1 MSGALGWRG
10 HSLLALAARL
20 YLAGIFLLAC
30 VHKIADPRAFAVDV
44 ATYQI
49 LPLWSVNGV
58 ALWLPWVELV
68 AAASLALG
76 LRARAGA
83 WLVAL
88 MMAVFLAAIGSALAR
103 GLDLSCGCFASQG
116 AAEDPISWRTVVRD
130 LAWLG
135 LALYVLA
142 VDASPLGI
150 DRWLSTRKARHAAS
164 AAAAATRS

>member
-1 MSGALGWRG
+1 MSGALSWRG
-10 HSLLALAARL
+10 HAPLALAARV
-20 YLAGIFLLAC
+20 YLSAIFLWAC

-49 LPLWSVNGV
+49 LPLWAVNAV
-58 ALWLPWVELV
+58 ALWLPWVEL
-68 AAASLALG
+68 AAAVSLALG

-88 MMAVFLAAIGSALAR
+88 LMGVFLTAIGSALAR

-116 AAEDPISWRTVVRD
+116 AAQDPISGRTVLRD
-130 LAWLG
+130 LAWLA

-142 VDASPLGI
+142 VDARPLGI
-150 DRWLSTRKARHAAS
+150 DRWLSGREARHAAP
-164 AAAAATRS
+164 AA